1 MKRTTRAHRESRFTP
16 AAVTIVHQMKS
27 PHLDIDY
34 LFLLEALE
42 GGQVPADEHVETL
55 SRMGLVERTGDG
67 LALTMD
73 ARVKLANLRS
83 LMRAH
88 PMSPG

>member
-1 MKRTTRAHRESRFTP
+1 MKRTTPAYRETEFTHG
-16 AAVTIVHQMKS
+16 AVTIVHQMKS

-42 GGQVPADEHVETL
+42 GGEVPADEHVETL
-55 SRMGLVERTGDG
+55 SRMGLIERTGDG

-83 LMRAH
+83 LMRGY
-88 PMSPG
+88 PMSPE